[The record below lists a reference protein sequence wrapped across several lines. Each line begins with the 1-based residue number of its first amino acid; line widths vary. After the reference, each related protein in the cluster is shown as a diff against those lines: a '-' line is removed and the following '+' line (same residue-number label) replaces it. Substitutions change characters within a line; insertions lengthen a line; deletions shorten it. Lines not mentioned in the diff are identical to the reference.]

1 MFGNVIQFLRQF
13 RRVLNRNT
21 MIHLFSFVLASVL
34 LSVVILYVVERPVNE
49 KFAGL
54 FECFWAA
61 IISVTAGY
69 SDGFPPSTH
78 LGMITMIYLT
88 LLGMGAVG
96 TFIAWIASVF
106 VEHRLKEG
114 MGMGS
119 VNLKDHIIICGWSFK
134 AEEMIKQLQADD
146 ISQRREVVILA
157 GLERH
162 PLEHL
167 DGVYFIQGDPS
178 REDDLRRAGIMTCQ
192 STIVLAE
199 ITSDTRHTNM
209 PDSRSILTVLTI
221 ESLRSEVYT
230 VAEVLDP
237 KNIPHFRRANVDE
250 IVSSSEFTGKLL
262 VQATLNHGIT
272 GLFEQMLTFSEGAEV
287 YKCRIPQGLTG
298 RSFKEVHGAMFPLG
312 FNIIGIERNGTTILN
327 PKLDA
332 VIHPENGLYLICE
345 DEPDQAALD
354 ARFSKQN

>member
-1 MFGNVIQFLRQF
+1 MFGHVIQFLRQF
-13 RRVLNRNT
+13 RRVLNRST
-21 MIHLFSFVLASVL
+21 MIQISLFVLVSVL
-34 LSVVILYVVERPVNE
+34 AAMVILYLVERPQNE
-49 KFAGL
+49 KFSGW

-61 IISVTAGY
+61 VIAVTAGY
-69 SDGFPPSTH
+69 SDGFPPSSHT
-78 LGMITMIYLT
+78 GMVTMIYLT

-119 VNLKDHIIICGWSFK
+119 FQRQDHIIICGWSFK
-134 AEEMIKQLQADD
+134 AEEMIKQLRADD
-146 ISQRREVVILA
+146 IKNRREVVILA

-167 DGVYFIQGDPS
+167 EGVHFIQGDPS
-178 REDDLRRAGIMTCQ
+178 REDDLRRAGIMNCHAA
-192 STIVLAE
+192 IVLAE
-199 ITSDTRHTNM
+199 ISSDTRHTNL
-209 PDSRSILTVLTI
+209 PDSRSILTILTI
-221 ESLRSEVYT
+221 ESLRPEVYT

-272 GLFEQMLTFSEGAEV
+272 ALFEQMLTFSEGAEV
-287 YKCRIPQGLTG
+287 YRCRVPRGLGG
-298 RSFKEVHGAMFPLG
+298 RSFAEIHSALFPLG
-312 FNIIGIERNGTTILN
+312 FNVIGVDKDGRTLLN
-327 PKLDA
+327 PRGEA
-332 VIHPENGLYLICE
+332 PVAAENDLFVICE
-345 DEPDQAALD
+345 NEPDLASLD
-354 ARFSKQN
+354 ARFAPAR